1 MTFKEKRPQ
10 IVEHQDRNTPRTAGE
25 QHLLDALRDA
35 PLGGW
40 TVYEQPHLN
49 GDRPD
54 FVLVHPDHGVV
65 LIEVKDYDLSTGRY
79 AWQGGRFCFLGNDDR
94 WHPKRNPADQVK
106 DVRDNI
112 LELYSSKF
120 LALESTFGE
129 EAWGVL
135 ETVVY
140 FHHASAETARQLCGS
155 PKNVRFVG
163 HDQIQSIREGRLG
176 DSGISALI
184 YSSRPSK
191 FTAGGL
197 LQAFTADLESWLHPA
212 AYMKERRLPI
222 SLTTEQARNASPA
235 PRIHRRLRGAA
246 GSGKSVVLASRAAAL
261 LAQGKRVLLLT
272 YNITLMHYLRDLVAQ
287 QTAKEDWPAMREGL
301 VVLHY
306 HGLLKWF
313 ANKHNIA
320 LARISDHLTSEER
333 DRILNE
339 EHPREVNEEI
349 VRCLATGRLKPDAVF
364 DAILIDEAQD
374 FEREWIR
381 GLLPLLNQNDEMLLA
396 YDSLQNLYQRDLVWI
411 ENDNRGMGFS
421 GKPAELKKSQRLPRP
436 FAEAAGAFVQRFINP
451 DFKQVESDLPA
462 QTLYK
467 HRLEWKNL
475 TTDAQ
480 HQLPEIVY
488 ADIQHLTG
496 HQNFQAH
503 FHDISIITDGH
514 EQALPIIQKLLAENL
529 EVTHVFDLSGDKDFR
544 QRRRQKWRFQPGD
557 GQIRVCSLHSFKGW
571 ESPYVIL
578 LLSPRVQQREERAY
592 QAYVALTRV
601 KTQADG
607 ASSALLV
614 YNLDSN
620 LNDAAQIV
628 NHIDQGQTG
637 VYVPR
642 QRGT

>member
-1 MTFKEKRPQ
+1 MTLKEKRPQ
-10 IVEHQDRNTPRTAGE
+10 VVENQDRNTPRTAGE

-35 PLGGW
+35 PLNGW

-54 FVLVHPDHGVV
+54 FVLVHPQHGVV
-65 LIEVKDYDLSTGRY
+65 LIEVKDYDLSTRRY
-79 AWQGGRFCFLGNDDR
+79 DWKDGRFCVRGNDGN

-106 DVRDNI
+106 DVQKNI
-112 LELYSSKF
+112 LQLYSGKF
-120 LALESTFGE
+120 LALEAAHGLQ
-129 EAWGVL
+129 ARAVV

-140 FHHASAETARQLCGS
+140 FHYASGAEAARVCGS
-155 PKNVRFVG
+155 PAHVRFIG
-163 HDQIQSIREGRLG
+163 RDQVAAIRDGRWETT
-176 DSGISALI
+176 DIAALK
-184 YSSRPSK
+184 YSRSK
-191 FTAGGL
+191 FTSGGL
-197 LQAFTADLESWLHPA
+197 LQDFTDDLEIWLHPA
-212 AYMKERRLPI
+212 AYMKERRSPI

-235 PRIHRRLRGAA
+235 PGIHRRLRGAA

-287 QTAKEDWPAMREGL
+287 QTTKEHYPAMREQL

-306 HGLLKWF
+306 HGLLKWI
-313 ANKHNIA
+313 ANKHDIT
-320 LARISDHLTSEER
+320 LTRISDHLTAEER
-333 DRILNE
+333 DRILNGQ
-339 EHPREVNEEI
+339 HPRKVNEGI
-349 VRCLATGRLKPDAVF
+349 AQCIAMGRLNPDTVF
-364 DAILIDEAQD
+364 DSILIDEAQD
-374 FEREWIR
+374 FEREWIQ
-381 GLLPLLNQNDEMLLA
+381 GLLPLLSQNDEMLLA
-396 YDSLQNLYQRDLVWI
+396 YDSLQNLYQRDLIWI

-436 FAEAAGAFVQRFINP
+436 FAEVAGAFVQRFINP
-451 DFKQVESDLPA
+451 DFKLAESDLPP
-462 QTLYK
+462 QTLFK
-467 HRLEWKNL
+467 HCLEWKNL
-475 TTDAQ
+475 TTDTQ
-480 HQLPEIVY
+480 YQLPELVY
-488 ADIQHLTG
+488 ADIQNLTS
-496 HQNFQAH
+496 HQDFQAH
-503 FHDISIITDGH
+503 PHDISVITDGH
-514 EQALPIIQKLLAENL
+514 QQALPIINKLLAEKL
-529 EVTHVFDLSGDKDFR
+529 EVTHVFDLSGENDFR

-578 LLSPRVQQREERAY
+578 LLSSHVQQHEERAY

-614 YNLDSN
+614 YNLDPN

-628 NHIDQGQTG
+628 NRIDQGQTG

-642 QRGT
+642 QRKK